1 MALPR
6 VEISIGVTLNV
17 GNYES
22 VRADAMF
29 GMDHTGPAT
38 TKEIANTYSNTQ
50 HAAEQGLQAALDGV
64 EKMLAARKPVPKGE
78 PRRGPTVP
86 RR

>member
-22 VRADAMF
+22 VRADATF
-29 GMDHTGPAT
+29 GMDHTGPVNER
-38 TKEIANTYSNTQ
+38 EIANTYSNVQ

-64 EKMLAARKPVPKGE
+64 EKMLATRRSVPKGE